1 MSRPLSWL
9 DDALEQLQADGLKRE
24 RQVSE
29 TLTSFASNDYLGL
42 SHDPRVIDAASAALK
57 RFGVGAG
64 ASALVTGYTDCHR
77 ELETVLAEF
86 EGEESAILFP
96 SGYAAN
102 VGTITALVGAED
114 VVFCDRLNHASLV
127 DGCRL
132 SKAHFQ
138 VFRHDQLERLERRL
152 QQTDGY
158 RRRFIVTDSIFSM
171 DGHAADLPTLCDIA
185 ERHDAAV
192 IVDEAHAT
200 GLLGKHGRGVTESQ
214 GVADR
219 VAVRIGTLSKAIGT
233 LGGFV
238 AGPQSL
244 TDWLWNSARS
254 QMFSTALPPAICAAA
269 TTAIRI
275 IQAEP
280 ERRQH
285 VMSLA
290 DSLRAKLVQSGFVI
304 PDDGVSAIIP
314 VILGQPEIT
323 IDWAAELETRGFLVG
338 AIRPPTVPTGTS
350 RLRIAV
356 RADHTTE
363 DVDGLIECLLD
374 LQRTYSMSASCSPS
388 ASTSVERVS

>member
-1 MSRPLSWL
+1 MSRPLPWL

-24 RQVSE
+24 RQVAES
-29 TLTSFASNDYLGL
+29 LTSFASNDYLGL
-42 SHDPRVIDAASAALK
+42 SHDPRVIDAANAALK

-64 ASALVTGYTDCHR
+64 ASALVTGYTDCHHK
-77 ELETVLAEF
+77 LEAALAEF
-86 EGEESAILFP
+86 EGEESAVLFP

-102 VGTITALVGAED
+102 VGTLTALMSSED

-138 VFRHDQLERLERRL
+138 VFRHDQLERLEHRL
-152 QQTDGY
+152 KQTSRY

-185 ERHDAAV
+185 EQHDAAV

-200 GLLGKHGRGVTESQ
+200 GLLGNHGRGVAEWQ
-214 GVADR
+214 GVSDR
-219 VAVRIGTLSKAIGT
+219 VAVRVGTLSKAIGT

-269 TTAIRI
+269 TETIRI

-280 ERRQH
+280 ERRRN
-285 VMSLA
+285 VMTLA
-290 DSLRAKLVQSGFVI
+290 DSLRSKLGQSGFVI
-304 PDDGVSAIIP
+304 PNGGASAIIP
-314 VILGQPEIT
+314 IILGDPET
-323 IDWAAELETRGFLVG
+323 TMVWAAELESRGFLVG

-350 RLRIAV
+350 RLRIAI
-356 RADHTTE
+356 RADHTAE
-363 DVDGLIECLLD
+363 DVDRLLDCLLE
-374 LQRTYSMSASCSPS
+374 LQQTHSIPADCSPA
-388 ASTSVERVS
+388 ASPSVERVS